1 MICIRRVIRLA
12 YLLAYQLR
20 RLWQEVELTFE
31 EGIAELA
38 SIGAIELTL
47 PNHATCQVIPEPRPL
62 GKRLLE
68 KAGITLPDAIPHTGI
83 TVVTRK
89 TLVSQRTSI

>member
-1 MICIRRVIRLA
+1 MSLVIMLA

-20 RLWQEVELTFE
+20 RLWHEVELTVE

-38 SIGAIELTL
+38 SICAIELTL
-47 PNHATCQVIPEPRPL
+47 PNQTTCQVIPEPRPL
-62 GKRLLE
+62 GKLLLE
-68 KAGITLPDAIPHTGI
+68 KADITLPDAIPHKGI

-89 TLVSQRTSI
+89 KLVPQRKSI